1 MKRCWLFSILIF
13 LFFFNTNIGKTQTI
27 LSGITFSHYNMPVN
41 GFKFF
46 LSEKQQDYIGVYNF
60 GSNEE
65 NRSKLAIE
73 LRNGKLIAQLS
84 YSEWNKNDQFVQ
96 RKKVLK
102 NFKIIG
108 NILIA
113 DGWYGVFTE
122 YNGVVEE
129 NESVDEENISLSA
142 FGLIIYQSPW
152 IENEFGVDRNK
163 NIFK

>member
-60 GSNEE
+60 GSYEE
-65 NRSKLAIE
+65 NRSELTIE

-84 YSEWNKNDQFVQ
+84 YYEWKKNKNDHMVHS
-96 RKKVLK
+96 KKVLK

-129 NESVDEENISLSA
+129 NEFVDEENISLSA
-142 FGLIIYQSPW
+142 FGLIIYQSPR
-152 IENEFGVDRNK
+152 IENEFGSR
-163 NIFK
+163 